1 MSTFSSRICR
11 KQTAGSSCKK
21 QIIKLKPSENIVF
34 KEVYKILKYETLGQV
49 ILCCAQE
56 NFLQK
61 WENIEQVGGVY
72 ISIIIKII
80 TRSAEDFLPA
90 MSPSVLS
97 VGSTITFKLLHYPKQ
112 MTSDKACQ
120 TVMVTQSSPWGQNS
134 SGNLNV
140 SLEDGWQAAVTEA
153 QRKKKKSQIARW
165 FWEPFHLW
173 GGQRSYV
180 LSQPNNVFHQQVLD
194 CQMQEPLQLAEYP
207 DEINLSIALDL

>member
-1 MSTFSSRICR
+1 MSTFSSRISR
-11 KQTAGSSCKK
+11 KETAGSSCKK

-90 MSPSVLS
+90 TSPSVLS

-140 SLEDGWQAAVTEA
+140 SLEDGWIMASSSNRSTKE
-153 QRKKKKSQIARW
+153 KKSPRLPDDSESHSICEEDRGAMCSPNQTTCSTSRCWIAKC
-165 FWEPFHLW
+165 
-173 GGQRSYV
+173 RSHFSWQST
-180 LSQPNNVFHQQVLD
+180 LMKST
-194 CQMQEPLQLAEYP
+194 YP
-207 DEINLSIALDL
+207 